1 MIKFLKRTLRRS
13 TKFPYIHIRQRSK
26 ASLVIV
32 KDLSSRCKT
41 EAEQKLYQQLRA
53 RLYYPTPNYY
63 VQGVLISLALVPFK
77 LAFIESH
84 PGINQSRIS
93 RQLRKK
99 GWQVVYYDAESL
111 LHDENRYVNKLLQ
124 AAPQPIKNVSS

>member
-1 MIKFLKRTLRRS
+1 MIKFLKRTLRPS

-32 KDLSSRCKT
+32 KDLSGRCKT
-41 EAEQKLYQQLRA
+41 EAEKKLYQQLRT

-63 VQGVLISLALVPFK
+63 FHGILITLALVPFK
-77 LAFIESH
+77 LAFIETH

-99 GWQVVYYDAESL
+99 GWEVVFFDAERL
-111 LHDENRYVNKLLQ
+111 LQDENCYVNILLQ
-124 AAPQPIKNVSS
+124 AAPEPIKNVSS